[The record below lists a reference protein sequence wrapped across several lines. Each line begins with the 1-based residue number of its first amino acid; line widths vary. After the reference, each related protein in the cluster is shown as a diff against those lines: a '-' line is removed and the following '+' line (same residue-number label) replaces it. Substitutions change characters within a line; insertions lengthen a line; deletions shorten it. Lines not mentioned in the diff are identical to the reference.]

1 MKGAKN
7 SLAPYDI
14 RKQFADEAG
23 ELPDD
28 INMQRV
34 SGDIVCNVCGKMYY
48 QHPQDWRTAHKSND
62 YFPWLV
68 VLCDGVL
75 GKL

>member
-1 MKGAKN
+1 MMRKS
-7 SLAPYDI
+7 SLAPYEI

-23 ELPDD
+23 GLPDD

-48 QHPQDWRTAHKSND
+48 QHPDDWRTATMNND

-68 VLCDGVL
+68 ILCDGVL